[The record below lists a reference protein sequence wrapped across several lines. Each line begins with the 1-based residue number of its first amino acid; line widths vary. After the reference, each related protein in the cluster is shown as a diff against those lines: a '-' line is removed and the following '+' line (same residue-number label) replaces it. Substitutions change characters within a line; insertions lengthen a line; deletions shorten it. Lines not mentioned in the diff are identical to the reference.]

1 MSTKM
6 KLSAESNFLVLACVL
21 RQGLGRFSPL
31 HRSWSLCFRP
41 RYTMPSNC
49 WHMDLE
55 SPRKPAI
62 STPPL
67 LCPDPATPLLNSCLS
82 NDSGLFR
89 PLKRSHS
96 ERQRAKANV
105 IKTQSVTLF
114 VALLPPRTK
123 DFFFFVKHSENSIY
137 FLNLKDKQ
145 TTFWWR
151 HN

>member
-21 RQGLGRFSPL
+21 RQELGRFSPL

-55 SPRKPAI
+55 SPQKPAI

-67 LCPDPATPLLNSCLS
+67 LCPNPATPLLNSCLS
-82 NDSGLFR
+82 SDSGLFR
-89 PLKRSHS
+89 PLKKSHWR
-96 ERQRAKANV
+96 RQSKYNN
-105 IKTQSVTLF
+105 IKKSQPLTRNTAWLPKTKEKCG
-114 VALLPPRTK
+114 LLL
-123 DFFFFVKHSENSIY
+123 
-137 FLNLKDKQ
+137 FLNSFLISLKALWLKC
-145 TTFWWR
+145 
-151 HN
+151 N